1 MSFENYGLLVK
12 HIMNLFHL
20 ISLGMGDTERH
31 MQWAFRH
38 LLGAEIHLQIHSV
51 LFHRSSGCHVATF
64 DICLTFPI
72 HLWVGLFFFLARTY
86 FQYKQCADL
95 FTVQFLLAYFPQG
108 SSLIFHATG
117 KQLYIMQA
125 LFSTVFIFF
134 KSILSTVTSW
144 SRNHISLIWSPAWPL
159 TLHKIVIKDAGRR
172 LEIYDQGTIKMQLL
186 SERDVKGCC
195 CFLIVFRR
203 RAFAPVIRNL
213 PMRQSTCVGSW

>member
-72 HLWVGLFFFLARTY
+72 HLWVGLSFFFLAHIFNINNVQTCL
-86 FQYKQCADL
+86 QYSSSWL
-95 FTVQFLLAYFPQG
+95 IFLKVHPWFFMQQG
-108 SSLIFHATG
+108 SSCTLCKRFSLQYLFFLNQYSQRLLPGPEIIFH
-117 KQLYIMQA
+117 
-125 LFSTVFIFF
+125 
-134 KSILSTVTSW
+134 
-144 SRNHISLIWSPAWPL
+144 
-159 TLHKIVIKDAGRR
+159 
-172 LEIYDQGTIKMQLL
+172 
-186 SERDVKGCC
+186 
-195 CFLIVFRR
+195 
-203 RAFAPVIRNL
+203 
-213 PMRQSTCVGSW
+213 